1 MMAANELESV
11 PPALFKETFSHIPT
25 SSDDFSDDIDEF
37 DDSRLPPVDGGYQ
50 AWLFLAACFMVEGID
65 SHNHLGSLKTI
76 IEPMSLFR
84 TRRRLRPLGP
94 AQWSDFIFRG
104 LAYLPTP
111 IVIAVMFAFPRA
123 RRWFSTAGFVLMC
136 LALGLS
142 SFSTSVTHLIMSQG
156 VAYGIGGCLAYTPSI
171 LFLSDWFVEKKGLA
185 FGIVWSGSGLTGI
198 LFPLILQTLLNRY
211 GWQTTLRACSIA
223 LFLLAAPFM
232 TFHKPRIPIRHS
244 HLRQLSLRFLWD
256 KVYLIYQLGNTMQAI
271 GFWIPSIF
279 LTSYART
286 LGASDFLASL
296 TVTLF
301 NLMTVFGCIFTGYLA
316 DRHHVTKCIL
326 LSSAG
331 AVASVFLLWGL
342 ANHIAT
348 LYIFCIVWS
357 ALSHE
362 VQKSERSAHTGRGV
376 GNVVSG
382 PLSEA
387 LLKVGGWKAE
397 EAFGAYGS
405 EYGVLV
411 VLTGVT
417 AFLGGLRPWR
427 GCFGGFNLGKM
438 YYTKRCMRLY
448 GVVVMDR

>member
-1 MMAANELESV
+1 MMATNELESV
-11 PPALFKETFSHIPT
+11 PPVLFKETFSHIPT
-25 SSDDFSDDIDEF
+25 SSDDLSDDIDEF

-50 AWLFLAACFMVEGID
+50 AWLFLAACFMVEGI
-65 SHNHLGSLKTI
+65 
-76 IEPMSLFR
+76 
-84 TRRRLRPLGP
+84 
-94 AQWSDFIFRG
+94 G

-111 IVIAVMFAFPRA
+111 IVIAIMFAFPRA
-123 RRWFSTAGFVLMC
+123 RRWFSTAGFVIMC

-198 LFPLILQTLLNRY
+198 LFPLILQTLLNQY

-232 TFHKPRIPIRHS
+232 TFHKPRVPIRHS

-348 LYIFCIVWS
+348 LYAFCIVYGFFAGGYSSSWS

-362 VQKSERSAHTGRGV
+362 VQKSERSAHVSMVFAFLETGRGV
-376 GNVVSG
+376 GNVISG

-387 LLKVGGWKAE
+387 LLKVGGWKAG
-397 EAFGAYGS
+397 AFGAYGS

-417 AFLGGLRPWR
+417 AFLGGFASMARMFRWI
-427 GCFGGFNLGKM
+427 
-438 YYTKRCMRLY
+438 
-448 GVVVMDR
+448 

>member
-1 MMAANELESV
+1 MAANELESV

-50 AWLFLAACFMVEGID
+50 AWLFLAACFMVEGI
-65 SHNHLGSLKTI
+65 
-76 IEPMSLFR
+76 
-84 TRRRLRPLGP
+84 
-94 AQWSDFIFRG
+94 G

-198 LFPLILQTLLNRY
+198 LFPLILQTLLHRY

-232 TFHKPRIPIRHS
+232 TFHKPRVPIRHS

-342 ANHIAT
+342 ANHMAT
-348 LYIFCIVWS
+348 LYIFCIVYGFFAGGYSSSWS

-362 VQKSERSAHTGRGV
+362 VQKSERSAHVSMVFAFLETGRGV

-397 EAFGAYGS
+397 AFGAYGS

-417 AFLGGLRPWR
+417 AFLGGFASMARMFRWI
-427 GCFGGFNLGKM
+427 
-438 YYTKRCMRLY
+438 
-448 GVVVMDR
+448 

>member
-1 MMAANELESV
+1 MAANELESLT
-11 PPALFKETFSHIPT
+11 PALFKETFSQTPT
-25 SSDDFSDDIDEF
+25 ASDDFSDDIDEF

-50 AWLFLAACFMVEGID
+50 AWLFLAACFMVEGIVWGFAQSFGVFENYYRTHEPFSD
-65 SHNHLGSLKTI
+65 STEIASIGTCA
-76 IEPMSLFR
+76 M
-84 TRRRLRPLGP
+84 
-94 AQWSDFIFRG
+94 G

-111 IVIAVMFAFPRA
+111 IVIAIMFAFPRA
-123 RRWFSTAGFVLMC
+123 RRWFSTAGFVIMC

-211 GWQTTLRACSIA
+211 GWQTTLRASSLA

-232 TFHKPRIPIRHS
+232 TFHKPRVPIRHS
-244 HLRQLSLRFLWD
+244 HLRQLSLRFLRN
-256 KVYLIYQLGNTMQAI
+256 KVYLIYQLGNTMQAL

-331 AVASVFLLWGL
+331 AVISVFLLWGL
-342 ANHIAT
+342 ATHIVT
-348 LYIFCIVWS
+348 LYIFCIVYGFFAGGYSSSWS

-362 VQKSERSAHTGRGV
+362 VQKSERSAHVSMVFAFLETGRGV

-387 LLKVGGWKAE
+387 LLKLGGWKGAPG
-397 EAFGAYGS
+397 FGAYGT

-417 AFLGGLRPWR
+417 AFLGGFASMARMFRWI
-427 GCFGGFNLGKM
+427 
-438 YYTKRCMRLY
+438 
-448 GVVVMDR
+448 

>member
-1 MMAANELESV
+1 MAANELESV
-11 PPALFKETFSHIPT
+11 PPALFKETFSHTPT

-50 AWLFLAACFMVEGID
+50 AWLFLAACFMVEGI
-65 SHNHLGSLKTI
+65 
-76 IEPMSLFR
+76 
-84 TRRRLRPLGP
+84 
-94 AQWSDFIFRG
+94 G

-123 RRWFSTAGFVLMC
+123 RRWFSTAGFVIMC

-301 NLMTVFGCIFTGYLA
+301 NLMTVFGCIFTGYFA

-342 ANHIAT
+342 ATHIAT
-348 LYIFCIVWS
+348 LYIFCIVYGFFAGGYSSSWS

-362 VQKSERSAHTGRGV
+362 VQKSERSAHVSMVFAFLETGRGV

-387 LLKVGGWKAE
+387 LLRVGGWKA

-417 AFLGGLRPWR
+417 AFLGGFASMARMFRWI
-427 GCFGGFNLGKM
+427 
-438 YYTKRCMRLY
+438 
-448 GVVVMDR
+448 

>member
-1 MMAANELESV
+1 MAANELESV

-25 SSDDFSDDIDEF
+25 SSDDYSDDIDEF

-50 AWLFLAACFMVEGID
+50 AWLFLAACFMVEGI
-65 SHNHLGSLKTI
+65 
-76 IEPMSLFR
+76 
-84 TRRRLRPLGP
+84 
-94 AQWSDFIFRG
+94 G

-111 IVIAVMFAFPRA
+111 IVIAIMFAFPRA
-123 RRWFSTAGFVLMC
+123 RRWFSTAGFVIMC

-232 TFHKPRIPIRHS
+232 TFHKPRVPIRHS
-244 HLRQLSLRFLWD
+244 HLRQLSLRFLLD

-301 NLMTVFGCIFTGYLA
+301 NLMTVFGCIFTGYFA

-342 ANHIAT
+342 ATHMAT
-348 LYIFCIVWS
+348 LYIFCIVYGFFAGGYSSSWS

-362 VQKSERSAHTGRGV
+362 VQKSERSAHVSMVFAFLETGRGV

-387 LLKVGGWKAE
+387 LLKVGGWKGD
-397 EAFGAYGS
+397 AFGAYGT

-417 AFLGGLRPWR
+417 AFLGGFASMARMFRWI
-427 GCFGGFNLGKM
+427 
-438 YYTKRCMRLY
+438 
-448 GVVVMDR
+448 

>member
-1 MMAANELESV
+1 MMATNELESV
-11 PPALFKETFSHIPT
+11 PPVLFKETFSHIPT
-25 SSDDFSDDIDEF
+25 SSDDLSDDIDEF

-50 AWLFLAACFMVEGID
+50 AWLFLAACFMVEGIVWGFAQSFGVFENYYRTHEPFSD
-65 SHNHLGSLKTI
+65 STEIASIGTCA
-76 IEPMSLFR
+76 M
-84 TRRRLRPLGP
+84 
-94 AQWSDFIFRG
+94 G

-111 IVIAVMFAFPRA
+111 IVIAIMFAFPRA
-123 RRWFSTAGFVLMC
+123 RRWFSTAGFVIMC

-198 LFPLILQTLLNRY
+198 LFPLILQTLLNQY
-211 GWQTTLRACSIA
+211 GWQTTLRTCSLA

-232 TFHKPRIPIRHS
+232 TFHKPRVPIRHS

-348 LYIFCIVWS
+348 LYAFCIVYGFFAGGYSSSWS

-362 VQKSERSAHTGRGV
+362 VQKSERSAHVSMVFAFLETGRGV
-376 GNVVSG
+376 GNVISG

-387 LLKVGGWKAE
+387 LLKVGGWKAG
-397 EAFGAYGS
+397 AFGAYGS

-417 AFLGGLRPWR
+417 AFLGGFASMARMFRWI
-427 GCFGGFNLGKM
+427 
-438 YYTKRCMRLY
+438 
-448 GVVVMDR
+448 

>member
-1 MMAANELESV
+1 MLLSV
-11 PPALFKETFSHIPT
+11 QL
-25 SSDDFSDDIDEF
+25 
-37 DDSRLPPVDGGYQ
+37 Q
-50 AWLFLAACFMVEGID
+50 
-65 SHNHLGSLKTI
+65 
-76 IEPMSLFR
+76 
-84 TRRRLRPLGP
+84 
-94 AQWSDFIFRG
+94 
-104 LAYLPTP
+104 PTP
-111 IVIAVMFAFPRA
+111 Q
-123 RRWFSTAGFVLMC
+123 TN
-136 LALGLS
+136 LA
-142 SFSTSVTHLIMSQG
+142 Q
-156 VAYGIGGCLAYTPSI
+156 
-171 LFLSDWFVEKKGLA
+171 
-185 FGIVWSGSGLTGI
+185 SGSGLTGI
-198 LFPLILQTLLNRY
+198 LFPLILQTLLNQY

-232 TFHKPRIPIRHS
+232 TFHKPRVPIRHS

-348 LYIFCIVWS
+348 LYAFCIVYGFFAGGYSSSWS

-362 VQKSERSAHTGRGV
+362 VQKSERSAHVSMVFAFLETGRGV
-376 GNVVSG
+376 GNVISG

-387 LLKVGGWKAE
+387 LLKVGGWKAG
-397 EAFGAYGS
+397 AFGAYGDRKS
-405 EYGVLV
+405 V
-411 VLTGVT
+411 V
-417 AFLGGLRPWR
+417 
-427 GCFGGFNLGKM
+427 
-438 YYTKRCMRLY
+438 
-448 GVVVMDR
+448 